1 MPVKTSLPDLISKI
15 KQRPELLLFPL
26 LVLVVVV
33 FLLYVVVVGQEP
45 TELPAANIQPV
56 EQTQH
61 IITFSPE
68 ANTWSAGSTHTLDVV
83 FNTMP
88 SSTPTTV
95 GFSLQYDPSVFELV
109 DVTTGNLWTKST
121 FLEKNI
127 DQGMARVTVAQS
139 LDGKLS
145 EAQSPSI
152 AKLTLKV
159 LPSISQ
165 ENSVISFGSEGAF
178 GSVDLDHLE
187 SVTGIP
193 TRIVLQP

>member
-1 MPVKTSLPDLISKI
+1 MSVKTNLPDLVSKI
-15 KQRPELLLFPL
+15 KQKPELLLFPL

-33 FLLYVVVVGQEP
+33 FLLYMVVVGQDQ
-45 TELPAANIQPV
+45 TELPAADIQPV
-56 EQTQH
+56 EQIEH
-61 IITFSPE
+61 VITFSPE
-68 ANTWSAGSTHTLDVV
+68 ANTWAAGSTHTLDVV
-83 FNTMP
+83 FNEMP

-95 GFSLQYDPSVFELV
+95 GFSLQYDPSVFELI
-109 DVTTGNLWTKST
+109 DITSGNMWTKSA

-139 LDGKLS
+139 LDGKLA
-145 EAQSPSI
+145 EVQAPSI

-187 SVTGIP
+187 AVIGIP